1 MSNALKAPGFRGI
14 LLMVVMFARACVW
27 GEKEQCVTRAAILPS
42 YVWVVMAASI
52 LDVFLRWKMTH

>member
-1 MSNALKAPGFRGI
+1 MSDALKAPDFSGI
-14 LLMVVMFARACVW
+14 LLMVVMFTCVW
-27 GEKEQCVTRAAILPS
+27 GEEEQCVTRAAILPS